1 MSASAAPHG
10 CKGAGSMGK
19 SWWGIASVRLWK
31 WKKGTLRENCCWGC
45 AKKDGKD
52 RKGSLDTAFLAL
64 AL

>member
-1 MSASAAPHG
+1 
-10 CKGAGSMGK
+10 MGK

-31 WKKGTLRENCCWGC
+31 WKKGTLRQNCCWGC